1 LIAEFLQFLL
11 ALLSALPALLPR
23 FVLAWVFSFIVLVL
37 VFSAAKRRVRERVT
51 HFDEA
56 VRFWAGGLR
65 YRLREDISTDR
76 VWRTWFFR
84 FWTNFA
90 SAPSLS
96 TFSLLVPFWF
106 AHKWLLANQVEIQ
119 RAGEFGANFG
129 QQALTR
135 TAVWLFPGLCYAGA
149 MLLSFVIKRY
159 FKRQR
164 PPREGKAFGY
174 KLKDPSFPSGHS
186 LTSFCFWLPLAF
198 VVANSGLFSPL
209 FVLFFFAIAVT
220 VVFLTGLSRVYLGVH
235 FPSDVLGGYTIGA
248 VWCLAC
254 YIAIYTMLQS
264 TL

>member
-1 LIAEFLQFLL
+1 LIAEFLQFLS
-11 ALLSALPALLPR
+11 ALLSALPALFPR
-23 FVLAWVFSFIVLVL
+23 FAAAWIISLIILVL
-37 VFSAAKRRVRERVT
+37 VFSTAKRRVRERVT

-65 YRLREDISTDR
+65 YRLREDLSTDR
-76 VWRTWFFR
+76 IARTWFFR

-96 TFSLLVPFWF
+96 TFSLLVPFIYWRIERGPEPF
-106 AHKWLLANQVEIQ
+106 
-119 RAGEFGANFG
+119 FGPQFRMTS
-129 QQALTR
+129 LM
-135 TAVWLFPGLCYAGA
+135 LFPGLCYAGS

-174 KLKDPSFPSGHS
+174 KLRDPSFPSGHS
-186 LTSFCFWLPLAF
+186 LTSFCFWLPMAL
-198 VVANSGLFSPL
+198 VVAQSGFWPL
-209 FVLFFFAIAVT
+209 LAVLLFFLVAVT
-220 VVFLTGLSRVYLGVH
+220 IVLLTGLSRVYLGVH

-254 YIAIYTMLQS
+254 YIAIGALLHNGVLGGTYGIGGN
-264 TL
+264 

>member
-1 LIAEFLQFLL
+1 LIAEFLSFLL
-11 ALLSALPALLPR
+11 HLFGVLVALFPR
-23 FVLAWVFSFIVLVL
+23 FALAWLFSLVAL
-37 VFSAAKRRVRERVT
+37 ILIFSTAKRRVRERVT
-51 HFDEA
+51 HFDET

-65 YRLREDISTDR
+65 YRLRDDLTSDR
-76 VWRTWFFR
+76 IWRTWFFR

-96 TFSLLVPFWF
+96 TFSLLVPFYYWRLENGPEPF
-106 AHKWLLANQVEIQ
+106 TSAQFRMAPLV
-119 RAGEFGANFG
+119 
-129 QQALTR
+129 
-135 TAVWLFPGLCYAGA
+135 LFPGLCYAGS

-198 VVANSGLFSPL
+198 VVAQTGLFPPL
-209 FVLFFFAIAVT
+209 GAFAFFLLSVTIVL
-220 VVFLTGLSRVYLGVH
+220 LTGLSRVYLGVH

-248 VWCLAC
+248 VWCVAF
-254 YIAIYTMLQS
+254 YVAIYAMLQS
-264 TL
+264 ASIQALYG